1 MAWHKTASTYKSD
14 WLQASKSV
22 IWRSR
27 WVFFRDGLLIG
38 LALGAVFS
46 FISN

>member
-1 MAWHKTASTYKSD
+1 MAWTKTASTYKSD
-14 WLQASKSV
+14 WLRFKKSS

>member
-1 MAWHKTASTYKSD
+1 MAWHKTASTYKGD
-14 WLQASKSV
+14 WIRVSKTG
-22 IWRSR
+22 SR